1 MNHISDHIYCN
12 QTKKST
18 TNNGSSRIVWRSAAS
33 WIVERIQT
41 AIEEE
46 NHGAEDIDEICVLR
60 AFQDAL
66 GRMFTRGG
74 ELWLDNIPNDAI
86 LTMGDVQQVQLGKSI
101 RVLEPQV
108 YSRVTKLTN
117 WHTMLEDAGKG
128 HNVGV
133 YGYFHTGE
141 HTTCATEFLPELAN
155 TPALSG
161 TGSDMWYK
169 MTPGL
174 VEYAL
179 KWEWTYKIK
188 KINMKRIS

>member
-1 MNHISDHIYCN
+1 MALLESYEG
-12 QTKKST
+12 QLP
-18 TNNGSSRIVWRSAAS
+18 
-33 WIVERIQT
+33 VEFVARMQT

-108 YSRVTKLTN
+108 YSRVTKLTTR
-117 WHTMLEDAGKG
+117 HTMLEDVGKG
-128 HNVGV
+128 HKVGV
-133 YGYFHTGE
+133 YGHFHTGE
-141 HTTCATEFLPELAN
+141 HNTCASFTTEFLPDLAN
-155 TPALSG
+155 KPALSG
-161 TGSDMWYK
+161 RGSDVWYRI
-169 MTPGL
+169 TPSL
-174 VEYAL
+174 IEYAL
-179 KWEWTYKIK
+179 KWE
-188 KINMKRIS
+188 